1 MRLLMKAT
9 LRASRSRLAISSVAL
24 PFLGRRHRFGQLRS
38 VSPLAALDL
47 NELLDDYPA
56 GDRRHDT
63 TARRPFPREGRPQFR
78 VHYTLVKVLLK
89 I

>member
-1 MRLLMKAT
+1 M
-9 LRASRSRLAISSVAL
+9 IGSVAL

-47 NELLDDYPA
+47 SELLDDHPA

-63 TARRPFPREGRPQFR
+63 TARRPAKRRGRNRRPASTQAE
-78 VHYTLVKVLLK
+78 
-89 I
+89 